1 MENTKDK
8 FQYYLNIYGHEF
20 SYRSYTAP
28 TEEFKKADEEG
39 NLYDYLEEEAH
50 EVDCNCG
57 PYINSDFDGDYLT
70 ILGVE
75 EKPILSIPLKDLGV
89 VEYEEDARPLCN
101 KDESVAYIIEWGK
114 GRAGSVKVY
123 SDIDLSKL
131 SLEEIQKNITI
142 EYTNVNYWNEY
153 KNVVTAKIVT
163 GIRFFDEDYSVQDES
178 STYGQSVEEYY
189 IKDEE
194 EDDES

>member
-20 SYRSYTAP
+20 AYRSYTAP
-28 TEEFKKADEEG
+28 TEELEEANEEC
-39 NLYDYLEEEAH
+39 NLYDYLDEEAH

-57 PYINSDFDGDYLT
+57 PYISSDFDGDYLT
-70 ILGVE
+70 IEDVE
-75 EKPILSIPLKDLGV
+75 GKPIFTIPLGTLGI
-89 VEYEEDARPLCN
+89 VEYEEDAFPSCDN
-101 KDESVAYIIEWGK
+101 DESVAYIIEWSK
-114 GRAGSVKVY
+114 GCPGSVKVS

-142 EYTNVNYWNEY
+142 EYTNINYWNEY

-163 GIRFFDEDYSVQDES
+163 GIRFFGEDCSVQEES

-189 IKDEE
+189 IK